1 MEEYM
6 GMCNDAGERRA
17 KAGKI
22 KQVIQHLEPDYGALQ
37 KHLMNKEW
45 ATDAYEKA
53 YNSEIYGSEY

>member
-22 KQVIQHLEPDYGALQ
+22 KQVIQHLEPD
-37 KHLMNKEW
+37 
-45 ATDAYEKA
+45 
-53 YNSEIYGSEY
+53 